1 MRKYYSKCSKYLV
14 SEFFNKGKELYK
26 TKIPNIFYKKE
37 DDGIIY
43 QYEYD
48 KDENIINKKEWSV
61 SQEDFLCDKWSVVNS
76 YVELH
81 GTLYL
86 EIFNAYDKYCEEN
99 NIPKLEESIIN
110 QYFCYAITHEKNII
124 IKELD
129 GLNQDMYN
137 VYINTI
143 YPEKSTELLFS
154 FTPTTNSFIFQ
165 EILYGMFN
173 KDKDIVDKYIMDNFE
188 FIKFLCNYIIDK
200 FKQN

>member
-1 MRKYYSKCSKYLV
+1 M
-14 SEFFNKGKELYK
+14 
-26 TKIPNIFYKKE
+26 
-37 DDGIIY
+37 
-43 QYEYD
+43 
-48 KDENIINKKEWSV
+48 
-61 SQEDFLCDKWSVVNS
+61 
-76 YVELH
+76 
-81 GTLYL
+81 
-86 EIFNAYDKYCEEN
+86 
-99 NIPKLEESIIN
+99 EESVIN